1 MTKGSPAF
9 HYHWLSL
16 LSDNCRHA
24 GCPPLMQPPAPVTAL
39 VASGPQFGFGS
50 APMSACLD
58 VFAATP
64 GVPVTAPWIAGNWRV
79 TCAGTGSCTI
89 ALTRVVAAK
98 PSICALQQ
106 PGSSPSR
113 SGWAYSG
120 RRPAIPSG
128 IHSMSGF
135 GRTPRTRAPSP
146 LAISLTLRANRR
158 SCRQSRNQ
166 RQLSQCCRLPRWRS
180 HPARRSR
187 CRQL

>member
-1 MTKGSPAF
+1 MIYIACRRFFIGEDRFSTILSRSKVSSLIVEFSSNPQGVRYFDPAREDEKRRMIF

-106 PGSSPSR
+106 PGSS
-113 SGWAYSG
+113 
-120 RRPAIPSG
+120 RRG
-128 IHSMSGF
+128 DVK
-135 GRTPRTRAPSP
+135 
-146 LAISLTLRANRR
+146 
-158 SCRQSRNQ
+158 RN
-166 RQLSQCCRLPRWRS
+166 CP
-180 HPARRSR
+180 PG
-187 CRQL
+187 